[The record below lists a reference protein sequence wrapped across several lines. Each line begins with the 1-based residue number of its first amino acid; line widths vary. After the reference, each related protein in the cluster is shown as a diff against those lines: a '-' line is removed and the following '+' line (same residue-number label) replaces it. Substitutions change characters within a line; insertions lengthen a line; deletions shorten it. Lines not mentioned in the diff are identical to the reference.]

1 MKKIT
6 ILMGLTMVLLSGLL
20 LVIAL
25 NYEKSVAKYNALEED
40 LVEAAQAYVKMELK
54 NDITGSVEIDTYD
67 LLEKKYIK
75 EDILMVEGDKCSGRV
90 IVTNKPLGNL
100 DYEAKIKC
108 DGYKT
113 GE

>member
-1 MKKIT
+1 MKRIT

-25 NYEKSVAKYNALEED
+25 NYEASVAKYNALEED
-40 LVEAAQAYVKMELK
+40 LVEAAQAYVMMELK
-54 NDITGSVEIDTYD
+54 NDVTGTIEIDTYD
-67 LLEKKYIK
+67 LVEKKYIK
-75 EDILMVEGDKCSGRV
+75 EGILTIDGDKCSGHV
-90 IVTNKPLGNL
+90 TVTNQTLGNL
-100 DYEAKIKC
+100 KYEAQIKC